1 MCSLLIH
8 VRDNVLKDDDVKT
21 RFDSVG
27 GVNFQVLIV
36 YLICIMVIGEI
47 AIYWQILNRE
57 ASIKERIKWFDVS
70 LIGRIFVR
78 LFPIHFLYL
87 QMARA
92 KIETMLLR
100 RKIINTWIQSQN
112 CLVSLFSSLYLAT
125 LLVISCSSTC
135 TMFMNLMILILG

>member
-1 MCSLLIH
+1 MSAL
-8 VRDNVLKDDDVKT
+8 
-21 RFDSVG
+21 
-27 GVNFQVLIV
+27 
-36 YLICIMVIGEI
+36 
-47 AIYWQILNRE
+47 YWQILNRE

-100 RKIINTWIQSQN
+100 RKIINTLRWNQLAWGRALAKLIIKSSIDLENLRSQSYYLNRFGSEMQIIQTAFEKEPQMVVQL
-112 CLVSLFSSLYLAT
+112 CIF
-125 LLVISCSSTC
+125 I
-135 TMFMNLMILILG
+135 LMQHFK